1 MPVVRKTEKLY
12 ADVRAVPIVF
22 SGTGEPRRTAGSKKS
37 IMVNDHVSDFIARI
51 RNGYKA
57 RLRVLEVPATRLVR
71 RVAVELS
78 QAGFA
83 GEVKEEKGV
92 LMIEL
97 KYKGK
102 EPAIV
107 GIKRVSKPGARIYSG
122 VGRIPRVLGGLGMN
136 ILTTPKG
143 VMSEKKAKKLKVGG
157 EIICQVW

>member
-1 MPVVRKTEKLY
+1 
-12 ADVRAVPIVF
+12 
-22 SGTGEPRRTAGSKKS
+22 
-37 IMVNDHVSDFIARI
+37 MVNDQMSDFVARM

-71 RVAVELS
+71 RVAEELS

-83 GEVKEEKGV
+83 GEVKEENGV
-92 LMIEL
+92 LIIEL

-102 EPAIV
+102 EPAIT

-122 VGRIPRVLGGLGMN
+122 AARIPRVLGGLGMS